1 MLREKTVAI
10 VSQCQLRYENS
21 TKKIVSS
28 FPHAKAQG
36 RMESLVAGM
45 GDGGGMRLEE
55 GEAGGHA
62 DVGGL
67 LAVADERGDCPGR
80 KPPF

>member
-1 MLREKTVAI
+1 MLREQTVAI

-45 GDGGGMRLEE
+45 GDGGGTRLEE

-62 DVGGL
+62 DVGSL
-67 LAVADERGDCPGR
+67 LAVADE
-80 KPPF
+80 